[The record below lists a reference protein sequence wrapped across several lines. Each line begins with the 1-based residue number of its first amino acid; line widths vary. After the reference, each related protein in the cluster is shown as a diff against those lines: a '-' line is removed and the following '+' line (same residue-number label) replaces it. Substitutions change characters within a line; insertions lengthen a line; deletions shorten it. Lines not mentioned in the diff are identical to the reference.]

1 MLSID
6 NAIEYLLSE
15 ECGKQDITNKV
26 LTDMNIISDNLINN
40 KYNIINCIL
49 YYFTNYFEELNE
61 YVFEKFLIHMK
72 KIFQKKKFFKT
83 YDINFTKKKSVFL
96 KSFNNNFN
104 DTIGMLFLGKFFNC
118 NIILTIKDKIYFLLD
133 NSEIDIYKPYITLNY
148 DITKELYLPM
158 VKYGSNKI
166 IYDHE
171 EFSNIL
177 SNKNCEIINI
187 NLKNSNTELISLTQY
202 NPNIIS
208 ESSTSEE
215 MINNTVDEETQKLLN
230 KSDSALLK
238 ERKDIL
244 VTILGRLNLYKS
256 GDEKKPKK
264 ELLSMI
270 RTYN

>member
-1 MLSID
+1 MLNIN

-15 ECGKQDITNKV
+15 ECGKVDVSNKI
-26 LTDMNIISDNLINN
+26 LSDMNIVSNNLINN

-49 YYFTNYFEELNE
+49 YYFTDYFEELNQ
-61 YVFEKFLIHMK
+61 YTFEKFLIHMK
-72 KIFQKKKFFKT
+72 IIFQEKKFFKK

-118 NIILTIKDKIYFLLD
+118 NIILTIKEKIYFLLD
-133 NSEIDIYKPYITLNY
+133 NSEIDIYKPYIILNY
-148 DITKELYLPM
+148 NVSKELYLPM

-187 NLKNSNTELISLTQY
+187 NLKNSNSELISLIQY

-208 ESSTSEE
+208 ESSSSEE
-215 MINNTVDEETQKLLN
+215 IINNKIDEETQKLLN
-230 KSDSALLK
+230 KSDSVLLK
-238 ERKDIL
+238 EKKDIL
-244 VTILGRLNLYKS
+244 LTILGRLNLYTS